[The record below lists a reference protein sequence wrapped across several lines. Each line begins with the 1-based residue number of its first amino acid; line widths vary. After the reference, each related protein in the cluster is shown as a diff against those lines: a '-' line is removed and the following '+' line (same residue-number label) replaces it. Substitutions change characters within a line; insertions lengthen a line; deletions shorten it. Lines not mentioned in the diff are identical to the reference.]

1 MRTHLIAALAAT
13 TLGVSSLPGHAAE
26 DRSFIDLRLLGTM
39 DGGGFREDA
48 GEAGSISASVDDGLG
63 WGLRGAWEF
72 TPGWHVYG
80 EWGVS
85 NTSLEVRLSDSA
97 GDRLDSE
104 DSDFD
109 MTRASVGFGYTWA
122 LGQDWDLYGRVTW
135 DHIEYGDFD
144 TLNLD
149 GLGQVSIG
157 DEDDSGVGATVGA
170 RWYGGAWELEAWG
183 RYTQTG
189 ELTQDGDGVEFD
201 NDFGGGARAVYHFG
215 QNWSAGA
222 DYELADIDT
231 WSAFVRYRF

>member
-1 MRTHLIAALAAT
+1 MRTHVIPALVAT
-13 TLGVSSLPGHAAE
+13 TLCVATAPGHAAE
-26 DRSFIDLRLLGTM
+26 GRSYLDLRLLGTM

-48 GEAGSISASVDDGLG
+48 GQDGSISASVDDGLG
-63 WGLRGAWEF
+63 WGIRGAWEF
-72 TPGWHVYG
+72 APRWHVYG
-80 EWGVS
+80 DWGVS
-85 NTSLEVRLSDSA
+85 NTSLKVRLRDGSGAVVES
-97 GDRLDSE
+97 R

-109 MTRASVGFGYTWA
+109 MTRASLGFGYSWPV
-122 LGQDWDLYGRVTW
+122 GQDWDIYGRVTW
-135 DHIEYGDFD
+135 DYVEYGDFD
-144 TLNLD
+144 TIDLT
-149 GLGQVSIG
+149 GLGRVSID

-183 RYTQTG
+183 RYTQVG

-215 QNWSAGA
+215 ENWSAGA